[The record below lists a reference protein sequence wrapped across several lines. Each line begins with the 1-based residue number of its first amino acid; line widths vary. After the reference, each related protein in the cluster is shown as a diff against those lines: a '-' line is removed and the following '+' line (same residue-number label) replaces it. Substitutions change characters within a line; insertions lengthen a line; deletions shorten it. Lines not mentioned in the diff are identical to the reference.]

1 MYGGG
6 EPSLD
11 VELRGSTMGG
21 EDGVKRKDRVGK
33 EPVVAEDARLRIWV
47 LQVVDE
53 DVRLR
58 TVGEVMEEVLP
69 LEWERV
75 REEVSR
81 PKP

>member
-1 MYGGG
+1 
-6 EPSLD
+6 
-11 VELRGSTMGG
+11 
-21 EDGVKRKDRVGK
+21 
-33 EPVVAEDARLRIWV
+33 LRIWV